1 MRRNTSY
8 LENPVVLQ
16 ILNFIHPHLYR
27 FISRELTL
35 LCGNQPGN
43 VLPVSLLISLG
54 SIETLE
60 SYKIVLLGYKFNYQS
75 FASVVVSLGNFKTI
89 QWFSSNG
96 WNNIPFDE
104 SLLPIIARRG
114 DAELFMEF
122 LDFYHEEEDCF
133 EENEEHLKESLAE
146 AAKFGQ
152 LKILQKATS
161 KKVSFVNEEISRK
174 EFDLEDLSQEL
185 LASAAIGGQVN
196 VLEWIWSNLSGKNE
210 FMFEWDEWIWELVR
224 DVVQANHIQ
233 SLEWIGSNFQLE
245 PVADDEAEEGIMSVA
260 ALNGNIEIVRWLSSK
275 NIIDISCKCIESAAY
290 GGNLEVLQHV
300 RELGC
305 PWSKKVCVLAAE
317 NGHLN
322 ILKWARS
329 KGCPWNASLM
339 FPAAAKCRRNKWEL
353 YEWIWQ
359 QGCPFKEKKSFP
371 NAIECSNFEFI
382 VFAKAN
388 GSTSYNQL
396 LNKKLISSAV
406 RLGFLE
412 ATQWG
417 MDQVLPQGLRWIDR
431 GDDGGLMSDG
441 QWIDR
446 RLKYNW
452 IKGAARNGH
461 VHILEYLRIRF
472 GEEFW
477 VPAKFSED
485 RCFTV
490 CDLVDKVAEWGQID
504 VLDWI
509 VTHRTDWIKS
519 TVFNTAIKFKKL
531 KVLIW
536 LKSQPTNTN
545 ELEPTTSWFGSIA
558 NLNPHPS
565 DLAYETSDYEIFE
578 WIHMNGCPWNEDTD
592 WLQRLDRWGDNR
604 YIWFAEEHGGILKN
618 ADQVHES
625 LAKHRRDERQRMD
638 RTDPI
643 IVGPLVVWGTVIDGA
658 YRTMALDQE
667 E

>member
-8 LENPVVLQ
+8 LENHVVLQ
-16 ILNFIHPHLYR
+16 ILDFIHPHLYR
-27 FISRELTL
+27 LVSRELTL
-35 LCGNQPGN
+35 LGGNQPGN

-60 SYKIVLLGYKFNYQS
+60 SYKNVLLGYKFNYQS
-75 FASVVVSLGNFKTI
+75 FGSVVVSLGNFETI

-96 WNNIPFDE
+96 WKYTIPFDE
-104 SLLPIIARRG
+104 DLLPIIARRG
-114 DAELFMEF
+114 DAELFMKF
-122 LDFYHEEEDCF
+122 LEFYHEEDCF
-133 EENEEHLKESLAE
+133 EEYEEHFQESLAE
-146 AAKFGQ
+146 AAKYGQ

-161 KKVSFVNEEISRK
+161 KNVSLVNEEISRK

-185 LASAAIGGQVN
+185 LASAAIGGQVS
-196 VLEWIWSNLSGKNE
+196 VLEWIWSKNK
-210 FMFEWDEWIWELVR
+210 FMFRWDEWIWDLVR
-224 DVVQANHIQ
+224 DVVEANHIQ

-300 RELGC
+300 REQGC

-339 FPAAAKCRRNKWEL
+339 FAAAAKSRRNKWEL

-388 GSTSYNQL
+388 GSTSYNQF
-396 LNKKLISSAV
+396 LNKKLICSAV

-412 ATQWG
+412 AAQWG

-545 ELEPTTSWFGSIA
+545 EIEPTISWFGSIA

-565 DLAYETSDYEIFE
+565 DLAYEKGDYEIFE

-592 WLQRLDRWGDNR
+592 WLPRIDRWGDNR
-604 YIWFAEEHGGILKN
+604 YIWLAEKNGGILKN
-618 ADQVHES
+618 ADLVLGS
-625 LAKHRRDERQRMD
+625 LAKFQEQIEEEERQRDIERRWQRSEEMND
-638 RTDPI
+638 NKRRRT
-643 IVGPLVVWGTVIDGA
+643 
-658 YRTMALDQE
+658 Y
-667 E
+667 